1 MKINSESA
9 KRQRMIA
16 RRMKSGKPLA
26 GLLAGVAVCSAT
38 SGCYPGL
45 ALVGIGY
52 AGDPYGLPG
61 DHGCRPNDRLSVYF
75 RMPEGTGMPI
85 GGYTQLQ
92 LCEGWMYKCRCE
104 DGRCFLTVY
113 ADSGQEEEFEITEH
127 INRTLKA
134 SGSDGIIGRN
144 TEFLSKPEVSIWT
157 LRENLALAVG
167 VVGISGKVGERF
179 TGFHLPRCA
188 LLRKE
193 AE

>member
-1 MKINSESA
+1 MKINSENA
-9 KRQRMIA
+9 KRQRMIV
-16 RRMKSGKPLA
+16 RRMKSGKPLS

-45 ALVGIGY
+45 GLVGIGH
-52 AGDPYGLPG
+52 AGDP
-61 DHGCRPNDRLSVYF
+61 GCPPDDRLSVYF

-92 LCEGWMYKCRCE
+92 LCEGWTYKCRCE
-104 DGRCFLTVY
+104 DGRCFLTVS
-113 ADSGQEEEFEITEH
+113 ADGRHEEEFEITEH

-134 SGSDGIIGRN
+134 SGSDGVIGRD
-144 TEFLSKPEVSIWT
+144 TEFKSKPEVSIWP
-157 LRENLALAVG
+157 LRENLALAVS

-179 TGFHLPRCA
+179 SGFHLPRCA

-193 AE
+193 VK